1 VAEGGPLGSRYVLE
15 ERIGHGGMGEVWR
28 GESPE
33 GPVAI
38 KVLRSDLAD
47 DPEVVSRFVQ
57 ERTILRGLSSPN
69 IVTVRDLVIE
79 GDRLAIVMELVAG
92 TNLRTLLATEGN
104 LAPADSIGI
113 MVQVLDGLAGAHA
126 RGVVHRDLKPENV
139 LVTVEGPAPQVKIVD
154 FGIARLVEGTRLS
167 RTTGMIGT
175 PQYLAPEIGSGHP
188 ATPASDVY
196 AAGVV
201 LYELLFG
208 RAPFDRPTPVAVL
221 HAHVNDPPTR
231 PPDLPDAL
239 WDAIARTLAKD
250 PAARPDATEAAALL
264 IDAIGAPQDAPA
276 RFARLERSPAD
287 RETVIARGSGNGPP
301 PMPPPIPGDDGGP
314 ARRSR
319 RWGAVAAAGVA
330 IVLVAGGIALAT
342 RDLGEPQGICEDGMR
357 WQQHG
362 TTIQD
367 GVPVVRDSGTG
378 TGPQLAGVLQGGAL
392 LAVPDPAEG
401 AAMGFTSYRPINER
415 EFDALDRRPRDGSLL
430 KERGYPDGGRLFYS
444 VAGATF
450 EIGDPASLRKIG
462 VNPDAAVVVPHN
474 GLDTAPRAPRSGTLL
489 HVQGTDQTW
498 VIDGGARRPAR
509 NICSGAR
516 VGVLPNSPGVLDAI
530 PIAP

>member
-1 VAEGGPLGSRYVLE
+1 VAEGGRLGSRYVLE

-104 LAPADSIGI
+104 LSPGDSIGI
-113 MVQVLDGLAGAHA
+113 MAQVLDGLASAHA

-139 LVTVEGPAPQVKIVD
+139 LVTVEGAAPQVKIVD

-175 PQYLAPEIGSGHP
+175 PQYLAPEIGAGLP

-221 HAHVNDPPTR
+221 QAHVNEPPAR
-231 PPDLPDAL
+231 PPDVPDAL
-239 WDAIARTLAKD
+239 WDAIARMLAKD
-250 PAARPDATEAAALL
+250 PAARPDATAAAAFLL
-264 IDAIGAPQDAPA
+264 DAIGTADDGSA
-276 RFARLERSPAD
+276 RFTRLERVPAD
-287 RETVIARGSGNGPP
+287 RETVIARGSGDGPP
-301 PMPPPIPGDDGGP
+301 LLPLPTPGDGADPG
-314 ARRSR
+314 RRGR
-319 RWGAVAAAGVA
+319 RWATAAAVGVA
-330 IVLVAGGIALAT
+330 IVLVGGGIALAT
-342 RDLGEPQGICEDGMR
+342 RDSGDAQGICEDGMR

-367 GVPVVRDSGTG
+367 GVPVVRASDGA

-392 LAVPDPAEG
+392 LAVPDPLEG

-450 EIGDPASLRKIG
+450 EIRDPESLEKIG
-462 VNPDAAVVVPHN
+462 VDPAAAVVVPHN

-498 VIDGGARRPAR
+498 VIDGGARRIAGD
-509 NICSGAR
+509 ICRGAR
-516 VGVLPNSPGVLDAI
+516 IAILPRSPGVLDAI
-530 PIAP
+530 PITP